1 MNVWSILERARALYP
16 RAPAVT
22 DRGLELTYSEVGQR
36 VDALA
41 GFFCDQGVAPG
52 DRIAALLPNSH
63 HYLEAYFA
71 AAGLGAVLVPLNH
84 RLSPAETSFILRDS
98 GATWLMADPAFGP
111 LTGAVLAEPTELRG
125 VVWTGQPLEMDGG
138 PPTYC
143 YPAVDESALPRF
155 LPRAVG
161 ATSLAHLYY
170 TSGTSGQPKGV
181 MLTHRNVTV
190 HSLAAV
196 AELGLSEQDV
206 WAHVAPMFHLA
217 DAWATF
223 AVTWVG
229 GRHVM
234 FPRFE
239 PGEVLAGFER
249 HRITLTNLI
258 PTMLNLMVKHPDRE
272 RYDYS
277 SLRLV
282 LSGGAPIAP
291 SVVQAIVETFRC
303 EYVQTYGMTETS
315 PYLTLSL
322 LKDHLRRLPVA
333 EQMAYRAKTGRP
345 FLAVEL
351 KVVNDEG
358 RPVASDERE
367 VGEIMVRGDTV
378 TPGYWRRPEE
388 TAAAFVDGWLRTG
401 DLAVVDGEGYLT
413 IVDRRK
419 DMIIT
424 GGEKVYS
431 TEVEHVLYR
440 HSAVLEAAVYGAPDP
455 IWGEAVVAAVVLRP
469 ETSATAEELLAFCR
483 DQLTAFKCP
492 KRIEF
497 RTELPKTGSGKIM
510 KRALAGG

>member
-1 MNVWSILERARALYP
+1 MNIWSVLERARALYP
-16 RAPAVT
+16 CAPAVV
-22 DRGLELTYSEVGQR
+22 DGELELTYSEVGQR

-41 GFFCDQGVAPG
+41 GFFCDQGVAGG

-63 HYLEAYFA
+63 HYFEAYFA
-71 AAGLGAVLVPLNH
+71 AAGLGAVLVSLNH
-84 RLSPAETSFILRDS
+84 RLSPAETAFILRDS
-98 GATWLMADPAFGP
+98 GATWLIADPAFTP
-111 LTGAVLAEPTELRG
+111 LADAVLAEPTDLRG
-125 VVWTGQPLEMDGG
+125 VVWSGQSL
-138 PPTYC
+138 PPSQFV
-143 YPAVDESALPRF
+143 ARGVDDA
-155 LPRAVG
+155 
-161 ATSLAHLYY
+161 SLAHLYY
-170 TSGTSGQPKGV
+170 TSGTTGEPKGV
-181 MLTHRNVTV
+181 MLTHQNVTV
-190 HSLAAV
+190 HALAAV
-196 AELGLSEQDV
+196 AELGLGNRDV

-249 HRITLTNLI
+249 YRITLTNLV

-272 RYDYS
+272 RHDYT
-277 SLRLV
+277 SLRLM

-315 PYLTLSL
+315 PYLTLSI

-333 EQMAYRAKTGRP
+333 EQMAFRAKTGRP

-358 RPVASDERE
+358 RQVAGDERE

-388 TAAAFVDGWLRTG
+388 TAAAFMDGWLRTG
-401 DLAVVDGEGYLT
+401 DLAVIDGEGYLT

-440 HSAVLEAAVYGAPDP
+440 HAAVLEAAVYGAADP
-455 IWGEAVVAAVVLRP
+455 VWGEAVVAAVVLRP
-469 ETSATAEELLAFCR
+469 GASATGEE
-483 DQLTAFKCP
+483 
-492 KRIEF
+492 
-497 RTELPKTGSGKIM
+497 
-510 KRALAGG
+510 

>member
-16 RAPAVT
+16 RAPAVV
-22 DRGLELTYSEVGQR
+22 DGGLELTYSEVGQR

-41 GFFCDQGVAPG
+41 GFFRDQGVAAG

-63 HYLEAYFA
+63 HYFETYFA
-71 AAGLGAVLVPLNH
+71 AAGLAAVLVPLNH
-84 RLSPAETSFILRDS
+84 RLSPSETAFILRDS
-98 GATWLMADPAFGP
+98 GATWLVVDPTFG
-111 LTGAVLAEPTELRG
+111 LLAGAVLAEPTELRG
-125 VVWTGQPLEMDGG
+125 VVWTGQPL
-138 PPTYC
+138 PPH
-143 YPAVDESALPRF
+143 RF
-155 LPRAVG
+155 VARAAG

-190 HSLAAV
+190 HALAAV
-196 AELGLSEQDV
+196 AELGLGDRDV

-239 PGEVLAGFER
+239 PGEVLSGFER
-249 HRITLTNLI
+249 HRITVTNLV
-258 PTMLNLMVKHPDRE
+258 PTMLNLMVKHPARE

-322 LKDHLRRLPVA
+322 LKDHLRRRPVA
-333 EQMAYRAKTGRP
+333 EQLAYRAKTGRP

-351 KVVNDEG
+351 KVVDDEG
-358 RPVASDERE
+358 RQVASDERE

-401 DLAVVDGEGYLT
+401 DLAVIDQEGYLT

-431 TEVEHVLYR
+431 TEVEHLLYR
-440 HSAVLEAAVYGAPDP
+440 HAAVLEAAVYGAADP

-469 ETSATAEELLAFCR
+469 GASATGEELLAFCR
-483 DQLTAFKCP
+483 DHLTAFKCP

-510 KRALAGG
+510 KRALASS